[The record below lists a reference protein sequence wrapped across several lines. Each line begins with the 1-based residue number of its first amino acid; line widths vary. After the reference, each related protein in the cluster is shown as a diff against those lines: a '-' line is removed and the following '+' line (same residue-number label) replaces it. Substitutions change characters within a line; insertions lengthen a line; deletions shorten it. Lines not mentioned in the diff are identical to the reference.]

1 MSSPQEAVDEALVE
15 VTKARKRVNRGTSKQ
30 VTKKDEID
38 YLKAVSYAWFKSHRP
53 ILTRHATPA
62 SLQSIDGFYQRVLDS
77 TTKNAARKTYV
88 DTLDEA
94 KTGLASLRGEVLITE
109 KATSATDASPPD
121 FSSLVGDAVM
131 KEILTDRWRECQK
144 CLEAGAY
151 LAATVMMGGLLEAL
165 FVARANQLSDKS
177 ILFKA
182 KATPQDTKTKKP
194 LSLTQWTLSP
204 YIDVGFEI
212 GWITRSGKDVAAVL
226 RDYRNYVH
234 PEKQRSH
241 GVKLL
246 EPDALMFWD
255 VTRNLTVQLLEIK
268 HAKKNDSEATRPSS

>member
-1 MSSPQEAVDEALVE
+1 MRTPQETVDEALLE

-30 VTKKDEID
+30 ITKKDEID

-62 SLQSIDGFYQRVLDS
+62 SLQNIDGSYQRVLDS
-77 TTKNAARKTYV
+77 TTKNAARQTYIG
-88 DTLDEA
+88 TLDEA
-94 KTGLASLRGEVLITE
+94 KNGLASLRADVLLISG
-109 KATSATDASPPD
+109 KPNSAIDASPPD
-121 FSSLVGDAVM
+121 FSSLVGDEVM
-131 KEILTDRWRECQK
+131 KGILTDRWHECQK
-144 CLEAGAY
+144 CLEVGAY

-165 FVARANQLSDKS
+165 FVARANQLRDKS

-182 KATPQDTKTKKP
+182 KATPQDPKTKKA
-194 LSLTQWTLSP
+194 LSLPQWTLSP

-212 GWITRSGKDVAAVL
+212 GWITRSGKEVAAVL

-246 EPDALMFWD
+246 EPDAVMFWD
-255 VTRNLTVQLLEIK
+255 VTRNLTVQLLQIK
-268 HAKKNDSEATRPSS
+268 NGKDK

>member
-1 MSSPQEAVDEALVE
+1 MRSPHEAVDEALVE
-15 VTKARKRVNRGTSKQ
+15 VTKARNRVNRGTSKQ
-30 VTKKDEID
+30 VTKKDELD

-53 ILTRHATPA
+53 ILTRHVSAA
-62 SLQSIDGFYQRVLDS
+62 SLQTIDGSYQRILDS

-88 DTLDEA
+88 DTLAAA
-94 KTGLASLRGEVLITE
+94 KTDLTSLRGEVLTTE
-109 KATSATDASPPD
+109 NMTSVADPSPPD

-144 CLEAGAY
+144 CLEVGAY

-165 FVARANQLSDKS
+165 FVARANQLADRSV
-177 ILFKA
+177 LFKA
-182 KATPQDTKTKKP
+182 NATPQDPKTKKALP
-194 LSLTQWTLSP
+194 LTQWTLSP

-241 GVKLL
+241 GVQLL
-246 EPDALMFWD
+246 EHDALMFWD
-255 VTRNLTVQLLEIK
+255 VTRNLAVQLLQIK
-268 HAKKNDSEATRPSS
+268 NGKKK